1 MSDGTPGTRSYVG
14 RFGTSIG
21 WAPFQI
27 FMILAATLAKSSA
40 ASADLHS
47 VGSNSPGLERHLSQ
61 REQADR

>member
-1 MSDGTPGTRSYVG
+1 MSDGIAGTRSYVG

-47 VGSNSPGLERHLSQ
+47 VWLEFSWVRSVICLSGT
-61 REQADR
+61 

>member
-1 MSDGTPGTRSYVG
+1 MSDGIPGTRSYVG

-21 WAPFQI
+21 WTPFQI

-47 VGSNSPGLERHLSQ
+47 VWLEFSWS
-61 REQADR
+61 